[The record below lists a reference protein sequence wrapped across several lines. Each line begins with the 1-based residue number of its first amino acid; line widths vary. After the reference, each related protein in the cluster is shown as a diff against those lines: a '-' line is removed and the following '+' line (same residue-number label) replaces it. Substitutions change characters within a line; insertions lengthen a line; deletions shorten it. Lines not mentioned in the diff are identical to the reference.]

1 MIDEKLTIEEIAKE
15 FKVSTK
21 TVTRWF
27 DRGLPFL
34 KIGRVKRIL
43 RSDLDQYTGEGK
55 HNVRGYK

>member
-34 KIGRVKRIL
+34 KIGRLVRVL
-43 RSDLDQYTGEGK
+43 RSELNKFIGEGK
-55 HNVRGYK
+55 A